1 MANSF
6 ANNTKVQLVAGAVAD
21 NCDYLKASVSK
32 MSQGDFKGKKYG
44 KSYKLYIP
52 DVGTVS
58 EGLVAHPDEITEVE
72 TEILLN
78 NFNTSVTINAWNELG
93 DIEDFAREIAKPRG
107 VHLAR
112 SMQQAL
118 VKANCFKSAQ
128 AVVAASAGFGVL
140 SDAAAKLNELAV
152 AGDIVSF
159 MHPTVMGTIAAT
171 GLANFISS
179 QEAKDIYSRNY
190 LGDYAGASQ
199 INMPLLPVITVGV
212 SAATAA
218 VTFVKDT
225 NTDGVDLG
233 FQTVDT
239 VTGTNLF
246 VGAMFTLSDLKV
258 VDQSG
263 IETDQDYAVI
273 VTEVNNAGT
282 SGKITPLRVT
292 FPGMGHN
299 NPNAWMP
306 ASTSAGSTSLKFGL
320 STSTSYYVGQ
330 VRSKESF
337 AFDTYK
343 FENLPGSENEQVATV
358 GGVTVK
364 MSMYGDGET
373 LEKLVRLDVPH
384 AGGIWDN
391 RGSVTVYIVKS

>member
-152 AGDIVSF
+152 AGDIASF
-159 MHPTVMGTIAAT
+159 MHPTV
-171 GLANFISS
+171 
-179 QEAKDIYSRNY
+179 
-190 LGDYAGASQ
+190 
-199 INMPLLPVITVGV
+199 
-212 SAATAA
+212 
-218 VTFVKDT
+218 
-225 NTDGVDLG
+225 
-233 FQTVDT
+233 
-239 VTGTNLF
+239 
-246 VGAMFTLSDLKV
+246 
-258 VDQSG
+258 
-263 IETDQDYAVI
+263 
-273 VTEVNNAGT
+273 
-282 SGKITPLRVT
+282 
-292 FPGMGHN
+292 
-299 NPNAWMP
+299 
-306 ASTSAGSTSLKFGL
+306 
-320 STSTSYYVGQ
+320 
-330 VRSKESF
+330 
-337 AFDTYK
+337 
-343 FENLPGSENEQVATV
+343 
-358 GGVTVK
+358 
-364 MSMYGDGET
+364 
-373 LEKLVRLDVPH
+373 
-384 AGGIWDN
+384 
-391 RGSVTVYIVKS
+391 

>member
-44 KSYKLYIP
+44 KSYKLYLP

-58 EGLVAHPDEITEVE
+58 EGLTAHPDEITEVE

-152 AGDIVSF
+152 AGDIASF
-159 MHPTVMGTIAAT
+159 MHPTVMGKIAAG
-171 GLANFISS
+171 GLANFIPS
-179 QEAKDIYSRNY
+179 QEAKEIYSKNY
-190 LGDYAGASQ
+190 LGEYAGASQ
-199 INMPLLPVITVGV
+199 INLPLLPVISVGG
-212 SAATAA
+212 SAATGSISLTK
-218 VTFVKDT
+218 VQDSD
-225 NTDGVDLG
+225 NNDLG
-233 FQTVDT
+233 FQPVDT
-239 VTGTNLF
+239 ISGNKLF
-246 VGAMFTLSDLKV
+246 VGALFTVSGLKV

-282 SGKITPLRVT
+282 SGKITPLRIT
-292 FPGMGHN
+292 FPGKGYG
-299 NPNAWMP
+299 NPNAWVP
-306 ASTSAGSTSLKFGL
+306 AGTSSLSLTFGL